1 MLRRFGQC
9 LTWHITLWLG
19 VALAGLPFSAT
30 ADVRKAFP
38 VLRPALTVF
47 TDREGLPQNTV
58 GAMACDAQ
66 GHLWVGTQDGLAR
79 YDGRG
84 WQVVVL
90 PAEAASHNIHAL
102 LPASDGAL
110 WVGTLDGLL
119 RLQRGQWTVFGA
131 GQASEAGFRSVKCT
145 TCLRKPRPRGRLY
158 GPAAMEALR
167 ASSAAV
173 GSGCPSGPSFPR

>member
-131 GQASEAGFRSVKCT
+131 GQASEAG
-145 TCLRKPRPRGRLY
+145 G
-158 GPAAMEALR
+158 
-167 ASSAAV
+167 SA
-173 GSGCPSGPSFPR
+173 P